1 MVFYIIM
8 GILCVAYVYCS
19 IQDIR
24 NCDKCHECGGKV
36 VEIGNNYTPE
46 CWLFGGFD
54 SFFKCQKCGK
64 IYKVHHYTYD

>member
-1 MVFYIIM
+1 MFALFVVLLFIAYIT
-8 GILCVAYVYCS
+8 S
-19 IQDIR
+19 EFIQSWKGDHCDI
-24 NCDKCHECGGKV
+24 CGGKL
-36 VEIGNNYTPE
+36 VEIGNDYRPD